1 VAEYEA
7 FVNGMRIATELGV

>member
-7 FVNGMRIATELGV
+7 FVNGMRIATELRV